1 MSNYQSQSKGR
12 IDILIPAAISTT
24 TSSISIFILLEFCA
38 THYRHLA
45 ILLQQNLPFEL
56 DTVEYMKEEKEMDEW
71 MMMEDDEYD
80 TAMKSKQTKA
90 NSKQETETRIQMIKK
105 MSSVDLE
112 IDRKNQIIHFLG
124 TESQMNVAYDLI
136 KDILQNI
143 EYVEVDDCHAQILM
157 HQHFSTTHGDL
168 EMSHKSLLSYISD
181 ECQVTLDLMQGYK
194 EEIDALDVNRWH
206 ANIHKQQVNMRMNT
220 SDSTQLLLMNNWQNS
235 FVANRTI
242 PNLYLVIYGNELRR
256 KMVKD
261 KLEHFVSTM
270 ELDTNSSINTAKP
283 LEKLNREQRRLIFEI
298 FKIKRVKTEK

>member
-80 TAMKSKQTKA
+80 TAMKSKQYM
-90 NSKQETETRIQMIKK
+90 KQETETRIQMIKK

-136 KDILQNI
+136 KDILQ
-143 EYVEVDDCHAQILM
+143 
-157 HQHFSTTHGDL
+157 
-168 EMSHKSLLSYISD
+168 
-181 ECQVTLDLMQGYK
+181 
-194 EEIDALDVNRWH
+194 
-206 ANIHKQQVNMRMNT
+206 
-220 SDSTQLLLMNNWQNS
+220 LLLLNSYVRILSFMAMN
-235 FVANRTI
+235 
-242 PNLYLVIYGNELRR
+242 
-256 KMVKD
+256 
-261 KLEHFVSTM
+261 
-270 ELDTNSSINTAKP
+270 
-283 LEKLNREQRRLIFEI
+283 
-298 FKIKRVKTEK
+298 